1 MDWQIIVAILLVVI
15 GIAGTVLPILPGV
28 PLVFAGL
35 LLAAWHGGFN
45 QVGVVTMVMIA
56 VIAVLAWVV
65 DFAASIMTAKKFGA
79 SKYAL
84 WGAGIGAL
92 LGISA
97 GIVGLIIGPAIGAII
112 GELISHKSTNKEAT
126 SKATTVGIAAGLGFV
141 LALALKI
148 LLVLIMLAIF
158 AYAYYN

>member
-1 MDWQIIVAILLVVI
+1 MDWQVIVAVLLVVI
-15 GIAGTVLPILPGV
+15 GVAGTILPMLPGV

-35 LLAAWHGGFN
+35 LLAAWSGDFAK
-45 QVGVVTMVMIA
+45 VSILTMVIIG

-65 DFAASIMTAKKFGA
+65 DFVASMVTAKKAGA

-92 LGISA
+92 LGIFG
-97 GIVGLIIGPAIGAII
+97 GIPGLIIGPAIGAII
-112 GELISHKSTNKEAT
+112 GELIAHKDSTR
-126 SKATTVGIAAGLGFV
+126 ATTVGLAAGLGFV
-141 LALALKI
+141 LALAIKI
-148 LLVLIMLAIF
+148 MLVLIMLAVF